1 MGGTAPLKLLL
12 DTHIW
17 IWSLSGNTRLGRRA
31 RAEIARGKNELW
43 LSPITVWELLVLA
56 QRGRL
61 KLDDE
66 PHRWVIDA
74 LTRTSAQEAPLNVD
88 IAIRSQQVMPAHAD
102 RVDRFLVATALIYDL
117 TLVTADE
124 ALLAARAC
132 RVLAN
137 R

>member
-1 MGGTAPLKLLL
+1 
-12 DTHIW
+12 
-17 IWSLSGNTRLGRRA
+17 
-31 RAEIARGKNELW
+31 
-43 LSPITVWELLVLA
+43 
-56 QRGRL
+56 
-61 KLDDE
+61 
-66 PHRWVIDA
+66 VIDA